1 MGYDGIEAYGGIKGM
16 GAIAAMYF
24 IILFVTGNFI
34 LLNVFLAIAVDNLS
48 TDEDEVEAEGGGE
61 EPPPIEGGEGEK
73 VIGAD
78 GLPVFNESDMKIQM
92 FGENE
97 YENGEEPPPEE
108 LPEGAV
114 EEEKPIVEEAEEYNE
129 DDSGNSSPPI
139 PEGASFFIFKQDNP
153 FRIMCHKIQAHPT
166 CSNIILVCILVSSA
180 FLACEDPLRSK
191 SQINQT
197 LGYFDYF
204 FTTIFTFECALKLV
218 SYGFLF
224 HKGAFCRIPFNI
236 LDVVVVSVSLI
247 SIFGGSGI
255 GFLKILRALRVLRP
269 LRAINRAPGLKQ
281 VVQCMIVSVK
291 SIGNIMAVT
300 VLLIFMFGVIGVQ
313 LFKGKFFMC
322 TDLSMDN
329 NQTCQGEFITYKD
342 GDINKPIVEE
352 RVWERSPFHYD
363 NIMYAMLTLFVVAT
377 FEGWPGI
384 LYVSIDSN
392 EADIGP
398 KQDYRPYVFFFY
410 FVYLIIIAFFMINI
424 FVGFVIV
431 TFQSEGE
438 SSFQDCALDKNQ
450 RNCIEFALKAK
461 PVRRYIPKNPL
472 QYRLWAFAT
481 SPFCE
486 YTVFIAILLNTTSL
500 AMKFYKQPT
509 AYTDFLDVLNQVF
522 TYFFLVECIL
532 KLGAFRFKNYFRD
545 PWNAFDFFIVAGSFV
560 DLGLAKIN
568 PDSDA
573 SIGFLRLFRVA
584 RLVKLLNKDEGI
596 RTLLWTFLKS
606 FQALPW
612 VGLLIALIFFIYGVV
627 GMQMFGRIAKDDDTD
642 IHRNNNF
649 QTFFWSLLILFRSAT
664 GEAWQEIMLGCIN
677 SPDVKCDME
686 SDDAGKEGGCGSN
699 FAYVYFITFFVIC
712 AFLVLNL
719 FVAVI
724 MDNFDYLT
732 RYWSI
737 LGPHH
742 LGEFVVLW
750 SEYDPDAKGKIKH
763 VDVVTLLRKIS
774 PPLGFGKLCPHRVA
788 CKRLVSMNMP
798 LKADGTVEF
807 RATLFAVI
815 RTSLKIKMD
824 GPIDQCNVELR
835 DIMRKI
841 WKRTPDKILD
851 SLVPPPGDEDEVT
864 VGKFY
869 ATFLIQDYFRRFK
882 KKKETRLAVE
892 RMEAEEDLTVSL
904 QAGLRTLHEA
914 GPEVKRAISGNLE
927 ELTDV
932 ELETNTRRNMPFFG
946 NVIQSIKRKGSI
958 RNLTVN
964 NVQHAKVSPT
974 NSYSYHAHQNSFN
987 KLSGN
992 EYLKDNSM
1000 AMMPVKLAN
1009 GSSNDGGHS
1018 DGW

>member
-1 MGYDGIEAYGGIKGM
+1 
-16 GAIAAMYF
+16 
-24 IILFVTGNFI
+24 
-34 LLNVFLAIAVDNLS
+34 
-48 TDEDEVEAEGGGE
+48 
-61 EPPPIEGGEGEK
+61 
-73 VIGAD
+73 
-78 GLPVFNESDMKIQM
+78 
-92 FGENE
+92 
-97 YENGEEPPPEE
+97 
-108 LPEGAV
+108 
-114 EEEKPIVEEAEEYNE
+114 
-129 DDSGNSSPPI
+129 
-139 PEGASFFIFKQDNP
+139 
-153 FRIMCHKIQAHPT
+153 
-166 CSNIILVCILVSSA
+166 
-180 FLACEDPLRSK
+180 
-191 SQINQT
+191 
-197 LGYFDYF
+197 
-204 FTTIFTFECALKLV
+204 
-218 SYGFLF
+218 
-224 HKGAFCRIPFNI
+224 
-236 LDVVVVSVSLI
+236 
-247 SIFGGSGI
+247 
-255 GFLKILRALRVLRP
+255 

-322 TDLSMDN
+322 TDLSMN
-329 NQTCQGEFITYKD
+329 IEETCQGQFITYKD
-342 GDINKPIVEE
+342 GDINQPIVED

-363 NIMYAMLTLFVVAT
+363 NIMHAMLTLFVVAT

-392 EADIGP
+392 EADVGP
-398 KQDYRPYVFFFY
+398 KQDYRPYVFFYY

-438 SSFQDCALDKNQ
+438 ASFQDCALDKNQ
-450 RNCIEFALKAK
+450 RNCIEFALNAK

-486 YTVFIAILLNTTSL
+486 YTVFIAILLNTMSL

-612 VGLLIALIFFIYGVV
+612 VALLIALIFFIYGVV
-627 GMQMFGRIAKDDDTD
+627 GMQIFGRIALDDDTN

-649 QTFFWSLLILFRSAT
+649 QSFGWAMLILFRSAT
-664 GEAWQEIMLGCIN
+664 GEAWQEIMLSCIS
-677 SPDVKCDME
+677 SPDVICDE
-686 SDDAGKEGGCGSN
+686 NSDDGVKAKEAGTVALCGSN
-699 FAYVYFITFFVIC
+699 FAYIYFISFFIIC

-732 RYWSI
+732 RDWSI

-742 LGEFVVLW
+742 LGEFVTLW

-788 CKRLVSMNMP
+788 CKRLVSMNMR
-798 LKADGTVEF
+798 LNADGTVNF
-807 RATLFAVI
+807 NATLFALV
-815 RTSLKIKMD
+815 RTSLNIMTD
-824 GPIDQCNVELR
+824 GNIDESNEELR
-835 DIMRKI
+835 NQIIKVFKTLDM
-841 WKRTPDKILD
+841 DMLD
-851 SLVPPPGDEDEVT
+851 SCCPGPGLLEEEVT

-882 KKKETRLAVE
+882 KKKDYEDMGVGMPDET
-892 RMEAEEDLTVSL
+892 MPL

-914 GPEVKRAISGNLE
+914 GPELKRAISGELSDTGE
-927 ELTDV
+927 E
-932 ELETNTRRNMPFFG
+932 MPFVTGVFRSAMKAAG
-946 NVIQSIKRKGSI
+946 AGPLPIQGPKKPKPAVIQRMHPPPSPPPPIS
-958 RNLTVN
+958 
-964 NVQHAKVSPT
+964 VSPELSVT
-974 NSYSYHAHQNSFN
+974 PPLDRPSAASPETSDNMYETAGKFEPYVPPKFDPPPRRRSPARGNIPNGAMPTLERPPRPGGPYQSPELRGQKSISPAIDLVGRVLREQGLGRHIDDDFIAAATTEMQEAMNMTPAEFEAAAAQLLAAEKEGAFRMPGREFSISESLMTSSEALTLTPEPTASQGTLTPTPSFD
-987 KLSGN
+987 LEMSP
-992 EYLKDNSM
+992 
-1000 AMMPVKLAN
+1000 PVPSPRKKR
-1009 GSSNDGGHS
+1009 GEQ
-1018 DGW
+1018 